1 MGERLSGF
9 LVCVCIRFCVGGGG
23 QARKEGGGGVAE
35 KLPGMEFF

>member
-9 LVCVCIRFCVGGGG
+9 LVCVCIRFWVGGAGE
-23 QARKEGGGGVAE
+23 KEGGLAE